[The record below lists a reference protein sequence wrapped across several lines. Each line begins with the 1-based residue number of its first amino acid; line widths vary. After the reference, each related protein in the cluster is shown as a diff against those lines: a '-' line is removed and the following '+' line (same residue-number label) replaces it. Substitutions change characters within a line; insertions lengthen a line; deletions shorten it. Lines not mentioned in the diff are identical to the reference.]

1 MISQQNLKNKTKK
14 IDDLKCNKNLNN
26 VMKFKKIYKTLYKLL
41 I

>member
-14 IDDLKCNKNLNN
+14 IDDLKRNKNLNN